1 MSFIFGGKENAPDT
15 YEGRP
20 VVKNPDGTF
29 SHERS
34 ISIEADGKHMNIPTM
49 FGGKRY
55 APKEAVEI
63 IRKNNWIDPDTG
75 KKIPTFKSQ
84 QEAINAAQR
93 KEAAQQ
99 KIKR

>member
-1 MSFIFGGKENAPDT
+1 MSFIFGDKETTTDT

-20 VVKNPDGTF
+20 VVKNPDRTL

-63 IRKNNWIDPDTG
+63 MRKNNWIDPDTG
-75 KKIPTFKSQ
+75 KRVPVFKSQ
-84 QEAINAAQR
+84 QEAVAAAQR

-99 KIKR
+99 KMKR